1 MKKLKINIE
10 ADLSEDLVE
19 ELYEGFD
26 VSTDK
31 ELAALL
37 KGIML
42 SSMEI
47 RDYLPISTLN
57 VTIEE
62 DVAKKGVLN

>member
-37 KGIML
+37 KGVML

-62 DVAKKGVLN
+62 DAVKKGVLN

>member
-62 DVAKKGVLN
+62 DVVKKGVLN

>member
-10 ADLSEDLVE
+10 ADISEDLVK

-47 RDYLPISTLN
+47 KEYLPISTLT
-57 VTIEE
+57 VAIEDYSTE
-62 DVAKKGVLN
+62 KGVLH